1 MVGRRGLFKGIRR
14 KRDMQRRRGILG
26 SVGGHEMVGH
36 FFFKTWHTP
45 FLLHTGINN
54 FIFDLIL

>member
-36 FFFKTWHTP
+36 FF
-45 FLLHTGINN
+45 
-54 FIFDLIL
+54 